1 MRYRFIRFEGDE
13 LPPSERPDWAVSGPL
28 QSAARVA
35 RAGSPLPPE
44 EKTAPQGPNFTR
56 NSVARIVR
64 KAQAGG
70 IVRAACRI

>member
-28 QSAARVA
+28 QSAARVGQGGISA
-35 RAGSPLPPE
+35 TAGGE
-44 EKTAPQGPNFTR
+44 DRTASPNFTR